1 MVCGEFEKCG
11 SVHYIKGLD
20 MDVPERRVTLVNNGI
35 LGMNIRGGSEFGLGV
50 YVSRS
55 VITSAILLT
64 VITNYKLHDTIQLQ
78 HVTSTYP
85 NSFLPYI
92 SALTPGDRQRARE

>member
-20 MDVPERRVTLVNNGI
+20 MDVPERRVTLVNNGV
-35 LGMNIRGGSEFGLGV
+35 LGMNIRGGSEFGLGI

-55 VITSAILLT
+55 VQVYLRSP
-64 VITNYKLHDTIQLQ
+64 ITNQKTQFNFFQPQDIIQLFK
-78 HVTSTYP
+78 TTRY
-85 NSFLPYI
+85 NSI
-92 SALTPGDRQRARE
+92 S

>member
-20 MDVPERRVTLVNNGI
+20 MDVPERRVTLVNNGV
-35 LGMNIRGGSEFGLGV
+35 LGMNIRGGSEFGLGI

-55 VITSAILLT
+55 VQVYLRSSP
-64 VITNYKLHDTIQLQ
+64 ITNQKTQFNFFKPQCTIQLFFN
-78 HVTSTYP
+78 HK
-85 NSFLPYI
+85 
-92 SALTPGDRQRARE
+92 A